1 MGLEY
6 DPFYAKRLEEERKK
20 DKGKVFTIRLNQE
33 ELENLQVAK
42 TFLQQEKDSTA
53 VKQLTMV
60 GLFVLQ
66 DRSVAYILKVLKNN
80 IRKNKRIGI
89 EEVELK
95 G

>member
-6 DPFYAKRLEEERKK
+6 DPFYATRLEEERKK

-33 ELENLQVAK
+33 ELDNLQVAK

-60 GLFVLQ
+60 GLYVLQ